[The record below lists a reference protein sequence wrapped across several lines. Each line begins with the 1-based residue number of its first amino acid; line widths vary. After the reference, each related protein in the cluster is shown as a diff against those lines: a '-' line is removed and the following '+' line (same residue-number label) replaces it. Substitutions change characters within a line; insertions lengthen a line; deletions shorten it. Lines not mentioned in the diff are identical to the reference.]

1 LQRRAAMLGA
11 TGPRPEAVQV
21 PEAGGDLI
29 PGVANQDLIR
39 EALASRGIRYRW
51 GGVSRGGFD
60 CSGFTR
66 YLYERLRGIQLPHS
80 ASRQAHYGQKVA
92 RNDLQEGDLVF
103 FHTYRRGISHVG
115 IYIGGNRFV
124 HAANTRRR
132 VRVDTLTGYYLKRF
146 VTARRLTRTGK
157 RSSGGFGPPSAPTAE
172 PPVEIPVDTTDQTP
186 ETPLDATPALD
197 GGTAPGEQGEPSL
210 PTRVEPDS

>member
-1 LQRRAAMLGA
+1 
-11 TGPRPEAVQV
+11 
-21 PEAGGDLI
+21 
-29 PGVANQDLIR
+29 
-39 EALASRGIRYRW
+39 
-51 GGVSRGGFD
+51 
-60 CSGFTR
+60 
-66 YLYERLRGIQLPHS
+66 QLPHS
-80 ASRQAHYGQKVA
+80 ASRQARLGQKVA
-92 RNDLQEGDLVF
+92 RNELQEGDLVF

-132 VRVDTLTGYYLKRF
+132 VRVDTLTGYYVKRY

-157 RSSGGFGPPSAPTAE
+157 RSSGGFGPPTAPTAE
-172 PPVEIPVDTTDQTP
+172 PPVEIPVDRTDQMP